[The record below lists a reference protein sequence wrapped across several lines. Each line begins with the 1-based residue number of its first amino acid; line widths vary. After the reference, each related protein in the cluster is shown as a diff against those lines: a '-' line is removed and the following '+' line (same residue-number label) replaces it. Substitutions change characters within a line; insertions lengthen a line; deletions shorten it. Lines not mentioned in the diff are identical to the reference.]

1 MAANRRQDG
10 DRAVVANR
18 LVETPVLAAR
28 RAHPHNGEHDL
39 YRRQPCAAKL
49 MLAKL
54 YTYSLFGIQAIPVE
68 VEVDISPGAM
78 PKTILVGL
86 AEAAVKEST
95 HRIER
100 ALVNSG
106 YHRPIDRVVINL
118 SPAELPKEAASFDL
132 PIALGLLAASG
143 QLASERFENYAAVG
157 ELALEGTIRPVKG
170 ALSMAIAAREQGKR
184 GLIVPLANAQE
195 AAVVDGIDI
204 IPVGL
209 LAEAVGFFSG
219 QVEIEPVP
227 FSWNEVQAK
236 FAGYDTDYADVKG
249 QEMAKRAVTVAAAG
263 GHHLLMIGS
272 PGTGKTLL
280 AQRLATILPDLNPG
294 ESVESTQIYSAVGQ
308 LANGQSLLLQRPFR
322 SPHHTVSEAGLV
334 GGGST
339 PSPGEISLAHHGV
352 LFLDELPEFNR
363 RTLEVLRQ
371 PLEAGNVTI
380 SRAMGSVTFP
390 ANLMLVAALN
400 PCPCGYR
407 GDPRRKCNCTPMQIE
422 RYIGKISGPLLDR
435 IDIHLEVAPVPFRE
449 LSDKTTGTTSAQMRA
464 QVVAARTRQ
473 AARFKGD
480 RNTLNGRMTP
490 RQIRK
495 HCQLDGPA
503 EALLK
508 SAMED
513 MGLSAR
519 AHDKILRVARTI
531 ADLDQSD
538 QITSTHL
545 HEAINYRTLDRN
557 YWA

>member
-1 MAANRRQDG
+1 
-10 DRAVVANR
+10 
-18 LVETPVLAAR
+18 
-28 RAHPHNGEHDL
+28 
-39 YRRQPCAAKL
+39 

-54 YTYSLFGIQAIPVE
+54 HTYSLFGIHSIPVE
-68 VEVDISPGAM
+68 VEVDISPAAL

-86 AEAAVKEST
+86 AEAAARESI

-106 YHRPIDRVVINL
+106 YHRPNDRIVINL
-118 SPAELPKEAASFDL
+118 SPAELPKEASSFDL
-132 PIALGLLAASG
+132 PTALGLLAASG
-143 QLASERFENYAAVG
+143 QLPSDRFEQYSAIG
-157 ELALEGTIRPVKG
+157 ELALEGSVRPVKG
-170 ALSMAIAAREQGKR
+170 ALSMAIAARAQGKK
-184 GLIVPLANAQE
+184 GLLVPVVNSQE
-195 AAVVDGIDI
+195 AAVVEGIDI

-209 LAEAVGFFSG
+209 LAEAVGFYSG
-219 QVEIEPVP
+219 QLEIDPVP

-236 FAGYDTDYADVKG
+236 FGGYEIDYSDVKG
-249 QEMAKRAVTVAAAG
+249 QEMAKRAVVVAAAG

-280 AQRLATILPDLNPG
+280 AQRLATIMPDLSPA
-294 ESVESTQIYSAVGQ
+294 ESVETTQIYSAVGQ
-308 LANGQSLLLQRPFR
+308 LAAGQSLMLQRPFR
-322 SPHHTVSEAGLV
+322 APHHTVSEAGLV

-339 PSPGEISLAHHGV
+339 PRPGEISLAHHGV

-371 PLEAGNVTI
+371 PLESGDITI
-380 SRAMGSVTFP
+380 SRAMGSMRFP

-407 GDPRRKCNCTPMQIE
+407 GDPRRRCNCTPMQVE
-422 RYIGKISGPLLDR
+422 KYIGKISGPLLDR

-449 LSDKTTGTTSAQMRA
+449 LSEQASGTNSAQMRL
-464 QVVAARTRQ
+464 QVIAARDAQRE
-473 AARFKGD
+473 RFKGE

-495 HCQLDGPA
+495 YCKLDSAA
-503 EALLK
+503 EGLLK
-508 SAMED
+508 NAMEE

-519 AHDKILRVARTI
+519 AHDKILRVSRTI
-531 ADLDQSD
+531 ADLDHAAT
-538 QITSTHL
+538 ITSAHL